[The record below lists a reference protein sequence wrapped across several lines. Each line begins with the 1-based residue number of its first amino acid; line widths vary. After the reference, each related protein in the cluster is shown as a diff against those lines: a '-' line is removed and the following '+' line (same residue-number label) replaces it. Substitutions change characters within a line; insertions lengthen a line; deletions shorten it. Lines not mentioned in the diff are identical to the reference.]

1 MKEYNGKKLITMEDW
16 IENFDQIAVPGD
28 FVEEDIVDS
37 FINCVPPA
45 CLRIDCTQCGEPY
58 SYKEDPVSKEW
69 KPTYQTFKRVA
80 VGIYAY
86 CGTCFY
92 GENERR

>member
-1 MKEYNGKKLITMEDW
+1 MKEYNGKKLITMKDW
-16 IENFDQIAVPGD
+16 TESFDKIAEPGD

-37 FINCVPPA
+37 FINCVPPV
-45 CLRIDCTQCGEPY
+45 CLRSDCTQCGEPY
-58 SYKEDPVSKEW
+58 SYEEDPVSKTW
-69 KPTYQTFKRVA
+69 KPTYTTFKRVT
-80 VGIYAY
+80 VGIYVY